1 MKSENTHVKVVVF
14 INKRIK
20 KIMKG
25 RKINKKKLKLL
36 QNLTKILSL
45 VLWLTRLFSFL
56 NYRFISVPL

>member
-25 RKINKKKLKLL
+25 RKINKKIKVI
-36 QNLTKILSL
+36 TK
-45 VLWLTRLFSFL
+45 FD
-56 NYRFISVPL
+56 